1 MIAGLAF
8 ARTLALNGVEV
19 ALVILQAA
27 AWGFASFYLLWVLY
41 LAVMN
46 LQSARDAGTLGRPA
60 YCLGLPL
67 LYLGLLVDFLVNVL
81 PVTVLFL
88 ELPRELLVTARL
100 TRYANGPDGWRKRLA
115 LWFAHNLLD
124 TFDPSGQHVHI
135 TVTVTP
141 GMAPAAIASAVTA
154 QLAARQQLK

>member
-1 MIAGLAF
+1 MMA
-8 ARTLALNGVEV
+8 ALLTVLLS
-19 ALVILQAA
+19 ALVHVLL
-27 AWGFASFYLLWVLY
+27 GFASFYVLWILY

-46 LQSARDAGTLGRPA
+46 LQRAHDAGTITRPA

-67 LYLGLLVDFLVNVL
+67 LYLGLLVDFLVNVF

>member
-1 MIAGLAF
+1 MMAAL
-8 ARTLALNGVEV
+8 LALVSSV
-19 ALVILQAA
+19 LMYMLL
-27 AWGFASFYLLWVLY
+27 GFASFYVLWILY

-46 LQSARDAGTLGRPA
+46 LQRARDAGTITRPA
-60 YCLGLPL
+60 YYLGLPL
-67 LYLGLLVDFLVNVL
+67 LYLGLLVDFLVNVF

-124 TFDPSGQHVHI
+124 TYDPSGQHVHI

-154 QLAARQQLK
+154 QLATRQQLK